1 MGDVCCAVI
10 HGTVISVF
18 YDTAVKSFGNTVQFV
33 DISID
38 DQSSVLW
45 KKLRKL
51 VERTADIVQILE
63 EIQMILVNIENNAY
77 LWKEMK
83 ETVGVFAGFR
93 NEQLLFPHLYIP
105 SDRLEYASYGNRWIH
120 FAGQQDM
127 REHGCSGSL
136 AVSA

>member
-93 NEQLLFPHLYIP
+93 NEQLRFPTFIFPPIALRMPPTEIVGSISP
-105 SDRLEYASYGNRWIH
+105 ASRICESM
-120 FAGQQDM
+120 DVVVV
-127 REHGCSGSL
+127 L
-136 AVSA
+136 P